1 MARIIDSLR
10 GSFKLVELLE
20 TLKFPKATY
29 MYWQK
34 RFDRPNPDQE
44 IEEKMLEIRKEHK
57 DYGCLRLKKELENQ
71 GIHVNKKKIQRLIK
85 KLGIEVKSYTRKSR
99 RYNSY
104 RGKVG
109 TVAKN
114 RIHRRFYTNI
124 CHQKITTD
132 TTEFKY
138 YEVDTTGVVRQKKLY
153 LDPFMD
159 FYNSEILSYRISEK
173 PNALA
178 IMEGLEEAIQMT
190 NDCPFRRTFHS
201 DQGWAY
207 QMNAYKNKLKQHK
220 IFQSMSR
227 KGNCLDNSPMENFFG
242 LLKQEIFHG
251 EVYRSLDELKTKIDQ
266 YIYYYNHK
274 RIKKKLNWRSLV
286 QFREAVK
293 TAV

>member
-1 MARIIDSLR
+1 
-10 GSFKLVELLE
+10 
-20 TLKFPKATY
+20 
-29 MYWQK
+29 
-34 RFDRPNPDQE
+34 
-44 IEEKMLEIRKEHK
+44 
-57 DYGCLRLKKELENQ
+57 
-71 GIHVNKKKIQRLIK
+71 
-85 KLGIEVKSYTRKSR
+85 
-99 RYNSY
+99 
-104 RGKVG
+104 
-109 TVAKN
+109 
-114 RIHRRFYTNI
+114 
-124 CHQKITTD
+124 
-132 TTEFKY
+132 
-138 YEVDTTGVVRQKKLY
+138 
-153 LDPFMD
+153 MD

-227 KGNCLDNSPMENFFG
+227 KGNCLNNSPMENFFG

-274 RIKKKLNWRSLV
+274 RIKKKLNWRSPV

>member
-1 MARIIDSLR
+1 
-10 GSFKLVELLE
+10 
-20 TLKFPKATY
+20 

-44 IEEKMLEIRKEHK
+44 IEEKMLEIRKDHK
-57 DYGCLRLKKELENQ
+57 DYGCLWLKKELENQ
-71 GIHVNKKKIQRLIK
+71 EIHVNKKKIQRLIK

-159 FYNSEILSYRISEK
+159 FYNSEILSYRISE
-173 PNALA
+173 N
-178 IMEGLEEAIQMT
+178 QT
-190 NDCPFRRTFHS
+190 H
-201 DQGWAY
+201 
-207 QMNAYKNKLKQHK
+207 
-220 IFQSMSR
+220 
-227 KGNCLDNSPMENFFG
+227 
-242 LLKQEIFHG
+242 
-251 EVYRSLDELKTKIDQ
+251 
-266 YIYYYNHK
+266 
-274 RIKKKLNWRSLV
+274 
-286 QFREAVK
+286 
-293 TAV
+293 

>member
-1 MARIIDSLR
+1 
-10 GSFKLVELLE
+10 
-20 TLKFPKATY
+20 

-44 IEEKMLEIRKEHK
+44 IEEKMLEIRKDHK

-178 IMEGLEEAIQMT
+178 IMEGLEEAIQIT
-190 NDCPFRRTFHS
+190 NDCPFRR
-201 DQGWAY
+201 
-207 QMNAYKNKLKQHK
+207 
-220 IFQSMSR
+220 IFQSMSP

-251 EVYRSLDELKTKIDQ
+251 EIYRSFDELKTKIDQ
-266 YIYYYNHK
+266 YIYYYKHK
-274 RIKKKLNWRSLV
+274 RIKKKLNRRSPV